1 MINRTVGDA
10 PRRRLL
16 GFVCLALLCGIL
28 YAGLTPFHSP
38 TNDVSW
44 IADANALRFGEH
56 GTIFSSEPF
65 SPPADGER
73 SIEVVAQPGKIEDSN
88 TLIAFYDPASLRHI
102 SIRQDESDL
111 VVYIEP
117 SDAWRYAKTDQ
128 LYAPD
133 AFRDGRL
140 AVWTVTFGPSGTAIY
155 RNGALVT
162 KSALR
167 ATAAELGGQLIVSG
181 SPIYNQSWSGV
192 LRGLAIYDSTLTPA
206 QVAGHFASWAN
217 GMLPTSDPGERR
229 VGLYVFNEGWG
240 DVAHNSAGSGHD
252 LYIPPRYMVLR
263 KTLLDPVWRAFNWK
277 WGFWQDAAINVGGF
291 IPAGCFFCA
300 WFGALGFTR
309 PVIRTVVFGAGLSL
323 LIEVT
328 QRFLPSRDSSMDD
341 VINNTLGTMIGALL
355 YRGWIAR
362 SIEWGISG
370 IARVLE

>member
-252 LYIPPRYMVLR
+252 IQLEVGILAGCGDQRRRVHSGGLFLLCVVRSAGFHPACDSDGRLR
-263 KTLLDPVWRAFNWK
+263 CGPEPVDR
-277 WGFWQDAAINVGGF
+277 GHTE
-291 IPAGCFFCA
+291 IPAEPRFEHGRCDKQYTGDDDRRF
-300 WFGALGFTR
+300 ALQGMDR
-309 PVIRTVVFGAGLSL
+309 
-323 LIEVT
+323 EV
-328 QRFLPSRDSSMDD
+328 D
-341 VINNTLGTMIGALL
+341 
-355 YRGWIAR
+355 
-362 SIEWGISG
+362 
-370 IARVLE
+370 